1 MANTSLYPINK
12 TAKTHELCL
21 QQRIQNVKSIFP
33 EVNSVLE
40 TCAGISSVKIAKA
53 YKEAG
58 YQIATNDID
67 PRYKKHEP
75 NMVVGDALA
84 LDFSSY
90 DLVVFAPP
98 LSKGCSGRRE
108 DSLSIYEVT
117 PSYESFLDRA
127 FRFKNLKGVG
137 LVLPGK
143 TFSTALDAAQFYQL
157 IRSIYFG
164 FASFYPSAIYYQR
177 ELKVKGCTKYV
188 DLYLRF
194 YP

>member
-1 MANTSLYPINK
+1 MANTSLYPVNK

-33 EVNSVLE
+33 EVNFVLE

-58 YQIATNDID
+58 YQISTNDID
-67 PRYKKHEP
+67 SRYKKHEP
-75 NMVVGDALA
+75 NMIVGNALT

-108 DSLSIYEVT
+108 DSLSIYEIT

-127 FRFKNLKGVG
+127 FHFKNLKGVG

-143 TFSTALDAAQFYQL
+143 TFSSASDTAQFYQL

-164 FASFYPSAIYYQR
+164 FASFYPSATYHQR